1 MNRLN
6 HKVCYKQGY
15 IAIES
20 LTNVFIVLLMLPS
33 KFQSQLR
40 QLQNK
45 SVISQNE
52 LIIMRQVGDHN
63 LIQET

>member
-1 MNRLN
+1 
-6 HKVCYKQGY
+6 
-15 IAIES
+15 
-20 LTNVFIVLLMLPS
+20 MLPS
-33 KFQSQLR
+33 KFKSQLR

-52 LIIMRQVGDHN
+52 LIIIRQVGDHN